1 MLKTETDNN
10 FENEKKVCSNCGA
23 VAGKNDTYCKK
34 CYYEFKSDEEENLQV
49 IEGIDNS
56 TVREFVD
63 KNYDYYRE
71 KFVRSGDKKFFIQF
85 NLCAFLFGVHWFF
98 YRKMYKVAIIY
109 SAALIL
115 LSVLATVVIPVV
127 HRQDIKHYEVVREVY
142 QELIKSDKAYY
153 DYVDEN
159 GYGHVEKTP
168 EFAKVSEDYGN
179 LQKKLRN
186 TWLWTMAIGNLFNF
200 GFRLFANC
208 IYKRHIITHAE
219 YDEGGTSFGAVV
231 IGHFATRALDTATT
245 YLLIFIPIVAKWS
258 SILLD
263 IIF

>member
-1 MLKTETDNN
+1 MLKNETDNN

-23 VAGKNDTYCKK
+23 VVSKNDTYCKK
-34 CYYEFKSDEEENLQV
+34 CYYEFKNDEEENLQV

-71 KFVRSGDKKFFIQF
+71 KFIRSGDKKFFIQF

-142 QELIKSDKAYY
+142 RELINSDKAYY

-219 YDEGGTSFGAVV
+219 YNEGGTSFGAVI
-231 IGHFATRALDTATT
+231 IGHFATRAVDTATT